1 MSGPQGAGTKEVLTL
16 AIAKMMRV
24 FMVGA
29 SAHREET
36 LRFLQRAGVVH
47 LEPAAPLS
55 GESEKQASA
64 ALLNLRRLG
73 QIEQA
78 VGRYRSLKE
87 TAPVECSDA
96 ELAERAEGQLNALQE
111 CRNRRQALER
121 LENDL
126 APWGDFDPDRIRLL
140 EANGVQVRRWRME
153 RKKATDLNVPEGV
166 YAEVVSEKQGLQFYT
181 VSLGAAPDIAG
192 ATPLPL
198 PEMRLAEVSREIG
211 RLAGQEKQLASSL
224 AGIAQRADV
233 LKGQV
238 TDALNE
244 ARYLETMGTLYA
256 ETYLF
261 GLQGWVPA
269 AGAEGLLKAVGAE
282 GLPLQVE
289 IREPLEE
296 EEPPILYENNWF
308 IRRIEPLQK
317 LYGNPKYRE
326 LDPSYFFAPFMI
338 LFFGICYGDA
348 GYGVIMYIAS
358 HYMEKKWGEQVEG
371 LPLVAKLCKAF
382 AVSTIFVGIVT
393 GSIFGLNFENREWI
407 LIDIAVGVGDPM
419 LFFYIALGLGVLHL
433 SFSYLLGM
441 MQAGTWTQRFPKL
454 GLMCVLWGG
463 VMLVVK
469 NVWFATPAAT
479 AGPTLETAGYALVI
493 LGLLLTLLFSS
504 DHRNWGIRLGLG
516 LWSIYG
522 LTGLVGDLLSYARL
536 FGLGIA
542 TSAIAS
548 VMNQLAGM
556 VYGVAGP
563 VLGIPLA
570 LIILILGHTFNLA
583 LGILGSTVHSAR
595 LHFVEA
601 FKSFFEGGGVEY
613 KPFKIERG
621 SL

>member
-1 MSGPQGAGTKEVLTL
+1 MSVPNGTGSKEVLTL
-16 AIAKMMRV
+16 AIAKMTRV

-29 SAHREET
+29 SAHRDET
-36 LRFLQRAGVVH
+36 MRFLQRAGVVH
-47 LEPAAPLS
+47 LEPVVPLS
-55 GESEKQASA
+55 GDYEKQASA
-64 ALLNLRRLG
+64 ALLRLRRIG

-78 VGRYRSLKE
+78 VDRYRNDKE
-87 TAPVECSDA
+87 GITADCPDETLVAYA
-96 ELAERAEGQLNALQE
+96 EEALTSLQE
-111 CRNRRQALER
+111 LRNRKQLLAR
-121 LENDL
+121 LADDL
-126 APWGDFDPDRIRLL
+126 APWGDFDLDGLRRL
-140 EANGVQVRRWRME
+140 EETGVYVRRWRME
-153 RKKATDLNVPEGV
+153 RKKIADLSVPEGV
-166 YAEVVSEKQGLQFYT
+166 YAEVVTEKQGLLFYT
-181 VSLGAAPDIAG
+181 ISLAGPADIPGAS
-192 ATPLPL
+192 PLPW
-198 PEMRLAEVSREIG
+198 PEINLSGCVKEIERLNGEEKTLVG
-211 RLAGQEKQLASSL
+211 RLAGVALRGDL
-224 AGIAQRADV
+224 
-233 LKGQV
+233 LKAQV
-238 TDALNE
+238 TGALNE
-244 ARYLETMGTLYA
+244 ARYLENMGTLHA
-256 ETYLF
+256 EEYLF

-269 AGAEGLLKAVGAE
+269 GSAAELLKQVE
-282 GLPLQVE
+282 EQRLPLQVE
-289 IREPLEE
+289 VREPLPE

-308 IRRIEPLQK
+308 IRQIEPLLR
-317 LYGNPKYRE
+317 LYGNPKYRD

-348 GYGVIMYIAS
+348 GYGIIMYLAA
-358 HYMEKKWGEQVEG
+358 HAMGKKWGDKVEG
-371 LPLVAKLCKAF
+371 LPLIVKLCKAF
-382 AVSTIFVGIVT
+382 AVSTVFVGIIT
-393 GSIFGLNFENREWI
+393 GSIFGLNFDNREWI
-407 LIDIAVGVGDPM
+407 LLDVAVGVGDPM
-419 LFFYIALGLGVLHL
+419 LFFYIALGLGVAHL

-441 MQAGTWTQRFPKL
+441 MQAGSWVSRLPKV
-454 GLMCVLWGG
+454 GLLCVLWGG
-463 VMLVVK
+463 VFLVVR
-469 NVWFATPAAT
+469 NIWFSAPT
-479 AGPTLETAGYALVI
+479 APLYQPLTWGGFGSLG

-522 LTGLVGDLLSYARL
+522 LTGLIGDLLSYARL

-570 LIILILGHTFNLA
+570 LIVLILGHTFNLA